1 MRPVQDFLPLTSPT
15 TQRTPMPERDGLAA
29 NRPESLSF
37 SSALSRAAASAPL
50 EHTPPPSTAVRVR
63 AGDTLTSLVR
73 QQMDKVGLALSGRDL
88 SALVKQVA
96 AANGLKDPDRI
107 FVGDRLD
114 LSKVVARPE
123 SARSDTARA
132 ESDGTS
138 PRLTRTVLRPV
149 AEPTAS
155 RSAHGLLDRTLQRA
169 VDKGFLDPENLA
181 TARARVLELAKT
193 YGFQPDDFARVVL
206 LESDGF
212 NPRATNGRCH
222 GIIQFCEG
230 PNHGAASVGLAG
242 QARSILD
249 KDVLTQLDLV
259 DRYFQDTGLEQ
270 FGAKAGRRIDLA
282 DLYLT
287 ILTPAARSERDARTP
302 LSIAGAQAA
311 VLHEAGDRSRP
322 ITRQSIVQGLHRY
335 AQQLFAEGPRKPV
348 QPLAEGGKPTGTAR
362 QTLAA
367 GMAYQT
373 VSMLPAADDG
383 RTRSGL

>member
-1 MRPVQDFLPLTSPT
+1 MRPVQDFLPLTST
-15 TQRTPMPERDGLAA
+15 STLRTLAPERDGLASL
-29 NRPESLSF
+29 RPGSQSF
-37 SSALSRAAASAPL
+37 SSALSRATASASS
-50 EHTPPPSTAVRVR
+50 TMSPPAEPTSSFTTVVQVRS
-63 AGDTLTSLVR
+63 GDTLTSLVR
-73 QQMDKVGLALSGRDL
+73 QQLEKSGLAASGRDV

-96 AANGLKDPDRI
+96 AANGIKDPDRI
-107 FVGDRLD
+107 FVGDRVD
-114 LSKVVARPE
+114 LSLVGARQDAETPVE
-123 SARSDTARA
+123 RSV
-132 ESDGTS
+132 
-138 PRLTRTVLRPV
+138 TRTAVLRPV
-149 AEPTAS
+149 TEPTAS
-155 RSAHGLLDRTLQRA
+155 ARSAHGLLDRTLQRA
-169 VDKGFLDPENLA
+169 VEKGFLDADNLA
-181 TARARVLELAKT
+181 TARTRVLELAKT

-230 PNHGAASVGLAG
+230 PNHGAASVGLSG
-242 QARSILD
+242 QARTILN

-287 ILTPAARSERDARTP
+287 ILTPAARSERDARAP
-302 LSIAGAQAA
+302 LSIAGTQAA

-348 QPLAEGGKPTGTAR
+348 QSLAESGKPTGSAR
-362 QTLAA
+362 QTIAA

>member
-1 MRPVQDFLPLTSPT
+1 MRPVQDFLPLTST
-15 TQRTPMPERDGLAA
+15 STLRTLAPERDGLAA
-29 NRPESLSF
+29 HRPASQSF
-37 SSALSRAAASAPL
+37 SSALSRATASATS
-50 EHTPPPSTAVRVR
+50 TPTEPTNSSKTVVQVRS
-63 AGDTLTSLVR
+63 GDTLTSLVR
-73 QQMDKVGLALSGRDL
+73 QHLEKSGLAANGRDL
-88 SALVKQVA
+88 SALVRQVA
-96 AANGLKDPDRI
+96 AANGIKDPNRI
-107 FVGDRLD
+107 FVGDRVDMSLVGERQEAEAPVD
-114 LSKVVARPE
+114 
-123 SARSDTARA
+123 RS
-132 ESDGTS
+132 
-138 PRLTRTVLRPV
+138 LTRTVLRPV

-155 RSAHGLLDRTLQRA
+155 ARSVHGLLDRTLQRA
-169 VDKGFLDPENLA
+169 VEKGFLDADNLA
-181 TARARVLELAKT
+181 TARTRVLDLAKT

-242 QARSILD
+242 QARTILD

-287 ILTPAARSERDARTP
+287 ILTPAARSERNARTP
-302 LSIAGAQAA
+302 LSIAGTQAA

-335 AQQLFAEGPRKPV
+335 AQQLFAEGPRKPL
-348 QPLAEGGKPTGTAR
+348 QSLADSGKTPGSAR